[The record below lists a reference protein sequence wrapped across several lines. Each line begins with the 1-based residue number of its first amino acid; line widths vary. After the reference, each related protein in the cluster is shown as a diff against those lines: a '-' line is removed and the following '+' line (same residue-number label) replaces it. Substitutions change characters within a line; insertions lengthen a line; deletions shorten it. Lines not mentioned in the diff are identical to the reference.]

1 MNNPITIFGIFVADL
16 NLRSKKI
23 PVPGETLMGTFY
35 PGPGGKGSNQA
46 IATKRAGGDVSF
58 IAKIGVDHYGNMALD
73 RYQTEGIETNL
84 IIKDK
89 DNPTGV
95 AAILLEDD
103 TGANAIVVCPGA
115 ASEFTV
121 DEIVKYEDQIKD
133 ASYFMTQLETPL
145 DTTFKAIEIA
155 HKHQTP
161 VILNPA
167 PAAELPKYIYPMCD
181 YFTPNEVEAST
192 LAGIP
197 VENIEDAEKAA
208 GIFKAWGVKNV
219 IITFGDK
226 GVFIKND
233 HISEHIPALKLDDP
247 VVDTTGAG
255 DAFNGGFVAALY
267 QGMDLITAVKFA
279 NVSAGISVTRHGTA
293 LSTAYKHEIEDLI
306 TKIEERK

>member
-1 MNNPITIFGIFVADL
+1 MNKPITIFGIFVADL

-58 IAKIGVDHYGNMALD
+58 IAKIGIDHYGNMAME
-73 RYQTEGIETNL
+73 RYKTEGIETNL
-84 IIKDK
+84 IIEDEN
-89 DNPTGV
+89 NPTGV

-121 DEIVKYEDQIKD
+121 DEIINYEDQIRD
-133 ASYFMTQLETPL
+133 SAYFMTQLETPM

-155 HKHQTP
+155 NKHQTP

-167 PAAELPKYIYPMCD
+167 PAAELPRSVYPMCD

-197 VENIEDAEKAA
+197 VETIADAEKAA
-208 GIFKAWGVKNV
+208 DVFLDWGVKNV

-226 GVFIKND
+226 GVFIKNK
-233 HISEHIPALKLDDP
+233 HLVEHIPASKLDNP

-255 DAFNGGFVAALY
+255 DAFNGSFVAALY

-279 NVSAGISVTRHGTA
+279 NASAGISVTRHGTA
-293 LSTAYKHEIEDLI
+293 LSTAYKHEIEESI
-306 TKIEERK
+306 TK